1 MTTETSPTRH
11 PVTFTTLAYM
21 LGYRIVNNEGKVQ
34 MSGEMTND
42 EIRKELNQF
51 QGLTMDTDD
60 RIEWKCLNDELKRR
74 GETPVTYKKVR
85 MSGSRGW

>member
-11 PVTFTTLAYM
+11 PVTFTTIAHI
-21 LGYRIVNNEGKVQ
+21 LGYRIVNDEGT
-34 MSGEMTND
+34 EMTND
-42 EIRKELNQF
+42 EIRKELDQF
-51 QGLTMDTDD
+51 QGLILDTDD